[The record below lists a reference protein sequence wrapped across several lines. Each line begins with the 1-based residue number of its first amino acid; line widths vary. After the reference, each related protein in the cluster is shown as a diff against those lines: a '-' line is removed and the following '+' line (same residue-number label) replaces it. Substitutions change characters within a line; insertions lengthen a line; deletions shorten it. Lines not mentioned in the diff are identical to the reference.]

1 MKNIKQIKSEIEDK
15 LKKLDRSIVATP
27 TNEYLES
34 FTKANGGSSDFL
46 LVQLAKNYGYK
57 LALEEIHSLLDAKNK
72 PQIEFENRWLMKELV
87 YGVTRYYEYDDVE
100 KLFEH
105 VSSLNGGDDGLAY
118 IYTNAV
124 DNQVAK
130 KFYRDSAV
138 SEYSVISEE
147 EMVTLLEH
155 YNL

>member
-57 LALEEIHSLLDAKNK
+57 LALEEIHSLLDAENEPKLG
-72 PQIEFENRWLMKELV
+72 NRWIMKELV
-87 YGVTRYYEYDDVE
+87 YGVARYYEYDDVE
-100 KLFEH
+100 ELYEY
-105 VSSLNGGDDGLAY
+105 VSSLNGGDNGLAY
-118 IYTNAV
+118 IYTNVV

-147 EMVTLLEH
+147 EMVALLEH

>member
-15 LKKLDRSIVATP
+15 LQKLDRSIVATP

-57 LALEEIHSLLDAKNK
+57 LALEEIHRLLDAEN
-72 PQIEFENRWLMKELV
+72 QIEFGNRWLMKELV
-87 YGVTRYYEYDDVE
+87 YETARYYEYDDVE

-105 VSSLNGGDDGLAY
+105 VSSLNGGDDGFAY

-138 SEYSVISEE
+138 SEYSIISEE
-147 EMVTLLEH
+147 EMFSLLDK
-155 YNL
+155 YDV